1 MSFYGGRGDFY
12 RGVGDPGLF
21 SFLGKAASTAFHFL
35 APAPI
40 KAAVSAAT
48 GIITHAR
55 GKAIAARESAAAR
68 GLTTGLVGK
77 HWGPGVGIMAP
88 GGGITQ
94 RAIAQRGVAAMHRGA
109 KGRPVVMTPSG
120 VPTFGVGGRRRHM
133 NVANVKALHRAVRRL
148 LGFRHLVTKVER
160 SLAKL
165 ARKHHAPFQRGRA
178 ETVRGPFRPRPLL
191 KHGDP
196 AGDFYMGDG

>member
-1 MSFYGGRGDFY
+1 MAFYGGQGDFY

-48 GIITHAR
+48 GIIGHAR
-55 GKAIAARESAAAR
+55 GKAIAARQSAAQR
-68 GLTTGLVGK
+68 GITTGLVRK
-77 HWGPGVGIMAP
+77 QWGPGVGIMAP
-88 GGGITQ
+88 GGGGLA
-94 RAIAQRGVAAMHRGA
+94 RKQRGFVTPSHPRAT
-109 KGRPVVMTPSG
+109 GRPGEVQL
-120 VPTFGVGGRRRHM
+120 FGPRIGGRRRHM

-165 ARKHHAPFQRGRA
+165 ARKHHAPFQRQLTRGRG
-178 ETVRGPFRPRPLL
+178 RGSPLLL

-196 AGDFYMGDG
+196 EGDWYNG

>member
-1 MSFYGGRGDFY
+1 MAFYGGQGDFY

-48 GIITHAR
+48 GIIGHAR
-55 GKAIAARESAAAR
+55 GKAIAARESAAQR
-68 GLTTGLVGK
+68 GITTGLVRK
-77 HWGPGVGIMAP
+77 QWGPGVGIMAP
-88 GGGITQ
+88 GGGGGGLARKPGLAARL
-94 RAIAQRGVAAMHRGA
+94 RAQAHPRAT
-109 KGRPVVMTPSG
+109 GRPGEVQL
-120 VPTFGVGGRRRHM
+120 FGPRIGGRRRHM

-165 ARKHHAPFQRGRA
+165 ARKHHAPFQRQLTRGRG
-178 ETVRGPFRPRPLL
+178 RGSPLLL

-196 AGDFYMGDG
+196 TGDFYMGDG